1 MTGTGFICLYDH
13 QFKALG
19 TWTQH
24 VAKEWSLTRKAFEAD
39 DFSATCSDWGN
50 SKNACFVGLHSPSG
64 SLEYIAFCGIPVTK
78 GKLTTVTGC
87 DCRHIFNQNIRV
99 ALNKQNTSGTYAIN
113 DCVSLFT
120 YLLKGVFSDSGISLG
135 IDYEIDVSDTSFCT
149 WNESAIARET
159 SIANIWDLIQK
170 FNAVY
175 NTVMTVEWS
184 VKTGTNV
191 YALKFVVRRIYQS
204 RALKLSD
211 YDIVM
216 KLNQNTVNR
225 VVATDGSSSI
235 TYYLY
240 NDNTVGTVFDA
251 SKCLFPP
258 RIFTISSDD
267 FSTAKAKAIDK
278 LNDNRFQDRVTI
290 DRTTKLGST
299 LSDLDFTFFGDL
311 TGYNAADLSTSK
323 RLPVSAI
330 KTDSNGMNKVEF
342 GRLSDY
348 WFLEE

>member
-1 MTGTGFICLYDH
+1 MMGTGFICLYDH
-13 QFKALG
+13 SFKALG

-39 DFSATCSDWGN
+39 DFTATCSDWGN
-50 SKNACFVGLHSPSG
+50 SKNACFVGLHTPSG
-64 SLEYIAFCGIPVTK
+64 TLEYIAFCGIPVTK

-87 DCRHIFNQNIRV
+87 DCRHVFNQDIHV
-99 ALNKQNTSGTYAIN
+99 CLNKQTTNGSYSIL
-113 DCVSLFT
+113 DCPSLFS
-120 YLLKGVFSDSGISLG
+120 YLLKGVFAENGISLG
-135 IDYEIDVSDTSFCT
+135 IDYEIDVSDTGFCA
-149 WNESAIARET
+149 WNEAAIARES
-159 SIANIWDLIQK
+159 SISNIWDLIQK

-184 VKTGTNV
+184 VDSGTNV
-191 YALKFVVRRIYQS
+191 YSLKFVVRRIYQS

-216 KLNQNTVNR
+216 KLNQNTINR
-225 VVATDGSSSI
+225 VVASDGSTSV

-240 NDNTVGTVFDA
+240 NDNSVGMTFDS

-258 RIFTISSDD
+258 RIFTIVDED
-267 FSTAKAKAIDK
+267 IDKAKAKAIEK
-278 LNDNRFQDRVTI
+278 LNDNRFQDRVTV

-299 LSDLDFTFFGDL
+299 LSDLNFTYFGDL
-311 TGYNAADLSTSK
+311 AGYNAADLSTSK
-323 RLPVSAI
+323 RLPVSAV
-330 KTDSNGMNKVEF
+330 KTDSKGMNKIEF